1 MLKLKCI
8 SMDLHADATP
18 PPSLQNVHGPNDDTL
33 NALIVFSM
41 LEEQNKSTELNLKDE
56 ITTLQSSLT
65 NYRPRVTNDPL
76 GWGLEAVSDQFVMGN
91 PRKSQLQRLA
101 GEALDTRHLSLPFR
115 LYGALIGAL
124 VAEDVKQ
131 TREILDVS
139 VKYELEEMSKESST
153 LKSYEEEHRS
163 INRVMLAMALLSPG
177 VLGRRASDP
186 MVQL

>member
-1 MLKLKCI
+1 M
-8 SMDLHADATP
+8 HP
-18 PPSLQNVHGPNDDTL
+18 
-33 NALIVFSM
+33 
-41 LEEQNKSTELNLKDE
+41 EQNKSNELNLKDE
-56 ITTLQSSLT
+56 IATLQSSLT

-76 GWGLEAVSDQFVMGN
+76 GWGLEAISDQFVMGN

-124 VAEDVKQ
+124 VAEGVSTKH
-131 TREILDVS
+131 TREVLDVS

>member
-1 MLKLKCI
+1 
-8 SMDLHADATP
+8 MDTNVFCADATP

-76 GWGLEAVSDQFVMGN
+76 GWGLEAISDQFVMGN

-101 GEALDTRHLSLPFR
+101 GEAR
-115 LYGALIGAL
+115 
-124 VAEDVKQ
+124 
-131 TREILDVS
+131 ILD
-139 VKYELEEMSKESST
+139 
-153 LKSYEEEHRS
+153 
-163 INRVMLAMALLSPG
+163 I
-177 VLGRRASDP
+177 
-186 MVQL
+186 

>member
-1 MLKLKCI
+1 
-8 SMDLHADATP
+8 
-18 PPSLQNVHGPNDDTL
+18 
-33 NALIVFSM
+33 M

-56 ITTLQSSLT
+56 IATLQSSLT

-76 GWGLEAVSDQFVMGN
+76 GWGLEAVSDQFVTGN

-139 VKYELEEMSKESST
+139 LNYQLEEMSKESST

-186 MVQL
+186 MVQLRARVP

>member
-1 MLKLKCI
+1 MFCI
-8 SMDLHADATP
+8 DATP
-18 PPSLQNVHGPNDDTL
+18 PPSLQNVQGPNDDTL

-56 ITTLQSSLT
+56 IATLQSSLT

-76 GWGLEAVSDQFVMGN
+76 GWGLEAISDQFVMGN
-91 PRKSQLQRLA
+91 PRKLQLQRLA

-139 VKYELEEMSKESST
+139 IKYELEEMSKESSN

>member
-1 MLKLKCI
+1 
-8 SMDLHADATP
+8 MDTNVFCADATP

-41 LEEQNKSTELNLKDE
+41 LEDQNESTELNLKDE
-56 ITTLQSSLT
+56 IATLQSSLT

-76 GWGLEAVSDQFVMGN
+76 GWGLEAISDQFVMGN
-91 PRKSQLQRLA
+91 PRKLQLP

-139 VKYELEEMSKESST
+139 IKYELEEMSKESST